1 MNGIEGLVYLL
12 NQAGVALAEANQRI
26 ASLTDENQALRGS
39 LVETKQPMRWRAPQ
53 NHLRR
58 LARFLGLPTAG
69 PPISTGP
76 RVGDERPSVPEIHHL
91 E

>member
-39 LVETKQPMRWRAPQ
+39 LVETKQPM
-53 NHLRR
+53 
-58 LARFLGLPTAG
+58 
-69 PPISTGP
+69 
-76 RVGDERPSVPEIHHL
+76 
-91 E
+91 